1 MRLALKKPL
10 ETFTVVLK
18 DWMPQRVFE
27 RYNEALTANMKMD
40 LNSISDITDDEIL
53 NAMGA
58 SYLANFRNERDEE
71 KKNAMLNE
79 VRKKLA
85 TKRVQATFT
94 IADNNRA
101 QRIKIVGMI
110 SAVEDKNPEDG
121 KITSISSEEEIGRFI
136 DEMPTNLYQ
145 AVADAIEKIEKE
157 AEKEGKE

>member
-1 MRLALKKPL
+1 MNLALRKPL

-27 RYNEALTANMKMD
+27 RYNEALTSNMKMD
-40 LNSISDITDDEIL
+40 LNSIADITDDEIL

-58 SYLANFRNERDEE
+58 SYLASFRNERDEE
-71 KKNAMLNE
+71 KKNVMLNE

-101 QRIKIVGMI
+101 QRIKVVGMI
-110 SAVEDKNPEDG
+110 SSIEDKNPEDG
-121 KITSISSEEEIGRFI
+121 KIRSITSESEIGQFI

-145 AVADAIEKIEKE
+145 LIVDAIEKIEKD